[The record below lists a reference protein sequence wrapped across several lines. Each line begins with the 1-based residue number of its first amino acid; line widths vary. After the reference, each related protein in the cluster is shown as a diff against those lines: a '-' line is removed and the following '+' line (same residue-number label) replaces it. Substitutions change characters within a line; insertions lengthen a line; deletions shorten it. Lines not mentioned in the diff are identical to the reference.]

1 MPISP
6 RRADMENAMP
16 TSQAGV
22 RRALESSVAEAGWI
36 TSDAQPGAAVSLLLA
51 TGGDSRIALAP
62 VTGRNRYGTQTTPA
76 DDEISFASSTA
87 STVSSAGYAAASR
100 EWQRLIDGHSQ
111 ASIAVDGWFDG
122 IREHIR
128 HELGREGAEVI
139 LAASGT
145 DAEVVA
151 LSIVA
156 RLSKRPLTNI
166 FVAPDETGNGVP
178 RAAAGLHFSDQT
190 ALGFAVEPG
199 TPIAGLSPE
208 RIDVR
213 SIALRNDRGQPRP
226 HHEIDADLLQMV
238 AHELKRDR
246 DVAVHVL
253 DTSKTGLTGVTR
265 EAARAVA
272 ELAPGRVRVI
282 IDACQLRC
290 PIVQLRQDLD
300 DGFLVAVTGS
310 KFIAAP
316 PFAGAVMLP
325 ASIMHELAAAG
336 EIAVGLGDYSAAQDW
351 PPLLR
356 DCSASA
362 FKSEMNLGLGL
373 RWVAGLAN
381 LTRFSATNEAH
392 HNLIRAHFVRLVRSR
407 IRHMRGL
414 ALHPDDDGEHLV
426 SRSILPLTVLTSNGA
441 FGTFEEAVAIQTALR
456 SPEDGPICHV
466 GQPVR
471 IGSRAA
477 LRVSASANDIS
488 AASERMSAGMSLEDA
503 CRPLEFDLDALFAKW
518 SACQLRIAET

>member
-1 MPISP
+1 
-6 RRADMENAMP
+6 MP
-16 TSQAGV
+16 TSQSGV
-22 RRALESSVAEAGWI
+22 RRALESSIAEAGRI
-36 TSDAQPGAAVSLLLA
+36 NSHVQPGASVSLLLA
-51 TGGDSRIALAP
+51 TGGDSRIALDA
-62 VTGRNRYGTQTTPA
+62 VTGRNRYGTRTTPA

-87 STVSSAGYAAASR
+87 SNVSSAGYAAASR
-100 EWQRLIDGHSQ
+100 EWQRLIDGRSQ
-111 ASIAVDGWFDG
+111 AAIGIDGWFEG
-122 IREHIR
+122 IREQIR
-128 HELGREGAEVI
+128 HGLGRDSAEVI

-151 LSIVA
+151 LSIVT

-166 FVAPDETGNGVP
+166 FIAPDETGNGVP

-208 RIDVR
+208 RIEVR
-213 SIALRNDRGQPRP
+213 SIALRQDSGQPRP
-226 HHEIDADLLQMV
+226 HHEIDGDLVQMV
-238 AHELKRDR
+238 EQELKRDR

-290 PIVQLRQDLD
+290 PFAQLRQDLD
-300 DGFLVAVTGS
+300 DGFLVALTGS

-325 ASIMHELAAAG
+325 ASIVQELGSAGDLAA
-336 EIAVGLGDYSAAQDW
+336 GLGDYSAAQDW

-356 DCSASA
+356 DFSASA
-362 FKSEMNLGLGL
+362 FKSEMNFGLGL
-373 RWVAGLAN
+373 RWIAGIAN
-381 LTRFSATNEAH
+381 LERFSATNEAH

-407 IRHMRGL
+407 IRRMKGL

-426 SRSILPLTVLTSNGA
+426 ARSILPLTVLTSNGA

-456 SPEDGPICHV
+456 SPEHGPICHV

-471 IGSRAA
+471 IGSRVA

-488 AASERMSAGMSLEDA
+488 SASQRMSAGLSLEDA
-503 CRPLEFDLDALFAKW
+503 CRPLETHLDALFAKW
-518 SACQLRIAET
+518 SACQLRVAEI